1 MKLITYD
8 EKEQIF
14 HLSNNR
20 ISYLIQIEEENIPA
34 HLYFG
39 KRIRRYHHHFQYPR
53 TDRSFS
59 PNPPFSEER
68 QFSFDTVM
76 QEFPGNPGDYRTLSY
91 ELLHETGSRVSD
103 FRYYDYTIEKGKP
116 KLSGLPATYI
126 NGQEEAETLTIILK
140 DQLYDLYLE
149 LSYTIFADQSVI
161 TRSNRLRNESDEQVF
176 VNKLASLTLDFAGRP
191 LELIHL
197 NGTWSKERMMMREA
211 ITPGIK
217 LLGST
222 RGSSSHHQNPFA
234 AIAAPETTED
244 QGEVYGFSL
253 VYSGNHQTTI
263 ERDPYDQVRVTMGI
277 NPHQFSWKLAQG
289 EQFQSP
295 EAVMVYSDQGLN
307 GMSQSFHSLFQDHL
321 VRGNYQYAQR
331 PILANNWEAT
341 FFDFDEEKILAI
353 AKEARD
359 LGAELFVLD
368 DGWYGHR
375 DNDDSSLGD
384 WVEDKNKLP
393 NGLAGL
399 SRKVHEMGLKFGLWV
414 EPEMI
419 SEDSE
424 LFRQHPDWALQVPGR
439 GKTVGRGQFVLDFSR
454 QDVRE
459 NIYQQLKNIFEE
471 VPLEYVKWD
480 MNRNMTEVYS
490 TLLAA
495 DQQGE
500 TAHRYMLGLY
510 EFLERLTTEFPA
522 ILFESC
528 SGGGGRFDPGMLYY
542 MPQVWASDNTD
553 AVSRMQIQY
562 GTSLVY
568 PISSIGAHVAAVPN
582 HQTGRI
588 TSLETRGNVAMSG
601 VFGYELDLTHLSDEE
616 KELMKQQVA
625 FYKEHRQ
632 LIQYGSYYRLKSPF
646 EGNQA
651 SWLFVDE
658 KKTEALVFY
667 SRILAEASTA
677 FHVLKLTGL
686 DPNKEYIVEG
696 QIIGGD
702 ELMHLGLYIDEDM
715 WGDYA
720 SKLIYLKEVD

>member
-1 MKLITYD
+1 MPMITYD

-14 HLSNNR
+14 HLSNKK
-20 ISYLIQIEEENIPA
+20 ISYLIQIEAENIPA

-39 KRIRRYHHHFQYPR
+39 KAIRHYHNHFRYPG

-59 PNPPFSEER
+59 PNPPLSTDR

-91 ELLHETGSRVSD
+91 ELLHESGSKVSD
-103 FRYYDYTIEKGKP
+103 FRYSGYSIEEGKP
-116 KLSGLPATYI
+116 LLSGLPATYVKE
-126 NGQEEAETLTIILK
+126 QADAQTLTITLK
-140 DQLYDLYLE
+140 DQLYDLYLD
-149 LSYTIFADQSVI
+149 LSYTIFSDQSVI
-161 TRSNRLRNESDEQVF
+161 ARSNQLRNESNELVYI
-176 VNKLASLTLDFAGRP
+176 NKLASLTLDFNSQA
-191 LELIHL
+191 LDLIHL
-197 NGTWSKERMMMREA
+197 HGTWSKERMLERER
-211 ITPGIK
+211 ITAGIK
-217 LLGST
+217 LLDSK

-234 AIAAPETTED
+234 ALAAPETTETS
-244 QGEVYGFSL
+244 GEVYGFSL
-253 VYSGNHQTTI
+253 VYSGNHQITV
-263 ERDPYDQVRVTMGI
+263 ERDPYEQTRLILGM
-277 NPHQFSWKLAQG
+277 NPHHFSWKLNRG
-289 EQFQSP
+289 EVFQSP
-295 EAVMVYSDQGLN
+295 EAIMVYSDQGLN
-307 GMSQSFHSLFQDHL
+307 GMSKSFHHLFQNHL
-321 VRGNYQYAQR
+321 VRGRYQYEER

-341 FFDFDEEKILAI
+341 FFDFNEEKVLAI
-353 AKEARD
+353 AEEARN

-384 WVEDKNKLP
+384 WVEYKKKLP
-393 NGLAGL
+393 EGLLGL
-399 SRKVHEMGLKFGLWV
+399 SNKIHDMGMQFGLWV

-424 LFRQHPDWALQVPGR
+424 LFRQHPDWALHIPGR
-439 GKTVGRGQFVLDFSR
+439 EKTIGRGQFVLDFSR
-454 QDVRE
+454 KDVRD
-459 NIYQQLKNIFEE
+459 NIYQQLKQVFDK

-490 TLLAA
+490 VLLSAE
-495 DQQGE
+495 QQGE
-500 TAHRYMLGLY
+500 VAHRYILGLY
-510 EFLERLTTEFPA
+510 EFLEQLTTEFPD

-562 GTSLVY
+562 STSLVY
-568 PISSIGAHVAAVPN
+568 PISTIGAHVAAVPN

-601 VFGYELDLTHLSDEE
+601 VFGYELDLTHLSAEE
-616 KELMKQQVA
+616 KEVMKEQVH

-632 LIQYGSYYRLKSPF
+632 LIQFGDYYRLKSPF
-646 EGNQA
+646 DGNHA
-651 SWLFVDE
+651 SWMFVDSE
-658 KKTEALVFY
+658 KSYALVFY
-667 SRILAEASTA
+667 SRMMAEASSA

-686 DPNKEYIVEG
+686 DSAKEYEVEG
-696 QIIGGD
+696 QVIGGD
-702 ELMHLGLYIDEDM
+702 ELMNIGMYIDTEM

-720 SKLIYLKEVD
+720 SKMIALKAVE